1 MKLTIY
7 TANCCGDKTNTVY
20 PNKCV
25 VESVEDFSSAIASD
39 HVCAE
44 YRNMHRSKD
53 DFIMADCTVMD
64 NDNSHSDD
72 PKDWIYPEDY
82 DKMFHDVPYIVAPSR
97 NDMKVKD
104 GKSARPRNHVYFPI
118 STFTDNAAY
127 SALKSAIVAKY
138 PFFDIKALDAARFI
152 YGNATDNIIWHEG
165 RTTIDCVIDTSETY
179 VKRPKPPKSDVIPQ
193 GTRNSTMSEFAG
205 KVVKRYGFTKKAHDI
220 FMERAEKCEPPLDD
234 KELATIWRS
243 AGKFAKKVQSQKGYV
258 QPGDYEFGGVSL
270 KPSDYSD
277 IGQAKIIARECGGE
291 LCYTIATDYLRF
303 DGKSWVESK
312 EKAVGAVEEFL
323 DRQLED
329 ALGAV
334 SEALDLL
341 SLCGIDTDAA
351 MDGGKR
357 FESSLSPKGREAYEK
372 LVAALKYQSF
382 VLKRRD
388 MKYVTSAMQAA
399 RPMIERS
406 PSDLDVNGFLLN
418 TPIGTYD
425 LTKGING
432 LREHRAEDYIT
443 KITSV
448 APSDEGKKEWLESL
462 NYTFQGNAELIDY
475 VQQIAG
481 LCAVGNV
488 YREELI
494 ISYGVGSNG
503 KSTFWNSI
511 SSVLG
516 NYSGNISADALTVG
530 CKRNVKPELAEAK
543 GKRLLIAAELEEGMR
558 LNTSTVKQ
566 LCSTDEI
573 FAEKKYKD
581 PFSFKPSHTL
591 VLYTNHLPRVGA
603 MDDGIWRRMI
613 VIPFKAKIKG
623 KKDIKNYSE
632 YLVKNCGGYILKWI
646 IEGAEKV
653 IANGFVIEQPD
664 CVRAAITK
672 FKSDNDWLT
681 HYLDECCI
689 VEAGLVQ
696 KSGELYSDYRAY
708 CLRVGE
714 FARSTTEFYNALD
727 TRGFVRKTTKKGSF
741 ISGVRLKD
749 EDLV

>member
-25 VESVEDFSSAIASD
+25 VESVEEFSSAIASD

-165 RTTIDCVIDTSETY
+165 RITIDRVIDTSETY

-372 LVAALKYQSF
+372 LVAALRYQSF

-406 PSDLDVNGFLLN
+406 PSDLDVNGFLLE
-418 TPIGTYD
+418 TDDRTKPI
-425 LTKGING
+425 
-432 LREHRAEDYIT
+432 R
-443 KITSV
+443 
-448 APSDEGKKEWLESL
+448 P
-462 NYTFQGNAELIDY
+462 
-475 VQQIAG
+475 
-481 LCAVGNV
+481 
-488 YREELI
+488 
-494 ISYGVGSNG
+494 
-503 KSTFWNSI
+503 
-511 SSVLG
+511 
-516 NYSGNISADALTVG
+516 
-530 CKRNVKPELAEAK
+530 
-543 GKRLLIAAELEEGMR
+543 
-558 LNTSTVKQ
+558 
-566 LCSTDEI
+566 
-573 FAEKKYKD
+573 
-581 PFSFKPSHTL
+581 
-591 VLYTNHLPRVGA
+591 
-603 MDDGIWRRMI
+603 
-613 VIPFKAKIKG
+613 
-623 KKDIKNYSE
+623 
-632 YLVKNCGGYILKWI
+632 
-646 IEGAEKV
+646 
-653 IANGFVIEQPD
+653 
-664 CVRAAITK
+664 
-672 FKSDNDWLT
+672 
-681 HYLDECCI
+681 
-689 VEAGLVQ
+689 
-696 KSGELYSDYRAY
+696 
-708 CLRVGE
+708 
-714 FARSTTEFYNALD
+714 
-727 TRGFVRKTTKKGSF
+727 
-741 ISGVRLKD
+741 
-749 EDLV
+749 